1 MGHELPQGDQARGSC
16 LVYLAPI
23 LKWAILRSLS
33 RLRRMQ
39 IKKMDDPDEIKR
51 LVKKRQTEEQKAVVA
66 EEKKKSEPVYFLDSE
81 GFLCRTKQTKDG
93 RITVRLCNFSG
104 EIVEENIIDDGREII
119 HLYMIEGK
127 LRGKQPLPKMEVP
140 ANNFAGMGWVH
151 KWGTRAILEPGQTI
165 KDYCRHA
172 IQSESRDVKTMTHY
186 GHTGWREV
194 NGEMVYLHANGA
206 IGVDT
211 GISVRLS
218 RELQRYRFPVPPPM
232 PDNAEPSLRAS
243 LALLDIGDRTVT
255 LPLWCGV
262 YLAPLTS
269 LISQKPNFSLYAYGN
284 SGTYKTSVA
293 ILFLSHFG
301 EFNGIECLSNLDDSI
316 GILEKRSFILKDTL
330 HVVDD
335 FHPSHRKNDALG
347 AEHIVQRLIRGYSN
361 RTARGRLNPD
371 MTERGRY
378 EPRGMLLL
386 TAEELPTLESTLA
399 RVAVI
404 EFGERSIDIG
414 RLTDMQGKAPLLA
427 QAMGSY
433 IRWVK
438 ENMAAIVSAFPERF
452 QALRTRAA
460 SEGSHRKLPEQ
471 VAFLGFAL
479 ETALNF
485 FTEKKI
491 LSDSQA
497 KELVDEGWST
507 FGSLAAKQQQR
518 IKDDDPIQLFTD
530 VISTLLIQHN
540 ARLDC
545 MSATG
550 VAIGAG
556 DRIGW
561 YDSSY
566 LYLLPTAAWH
576 ALQRFCVQE
585 AAHFPFSRNTFFSM
599 LKNRRILAP
608 AADGSNTVTTR
619 IGGKVVR
626 VLKIIDRVVYEKTVT
641 SVTE

>member
-1 MGHELPQGDQARGSC
+1 MTKPKLN
-16 LVYLAPI
+16 
-23 LKWAILRSLS
+23 
-33 RLRRMQ
+33 
-39 IKKMDDPDEIKR
+39 DPGKIVS
-51 LVKKRQTEEQKAVVA
+51 LVKKRQTEEQKVAAA
-66 EEKKKSEPVYFLDSE
+66 EEKKKSEPAYFLDAD
-81 GFLCRTKQTKDG
+81 GFLCRTKQTRDG
-93 RITVRLCNFSG
+93 KITIPLCNFQA
-104 EIVEENIIDDGREII
+104 EISEENIIDDGREIT
-119 HLYMIEGK
+119 HLYMLEGK
-127 LRGKQPLPKMEVP
+127 LRGKLPLPKLEVP
-140 ANNFAGMGWVH
+140 ASNFAGMGWVH
-151 KWGTRAILEPGQTI
+151 KWGTRAILEPGATI
-165 KDYCRHA
+165 RDFVRHA
-172 IQSESRDVKTMTHY
+172 IQSDSRNVKTLKHF
-186 GHTGWREV
+186 GHMGWREI
-194 NGEMVYLHANGA
+194 NGEHVYLHADGA
-206 IGVDT
+206 IGADG

-218 RELQRYRFPVPPPM
+218 RELQRYRFPSPPLI

-243 LALLDIGDRTVT
+243 LELLDIGDRTVT

-269 LISQKPNFSLYAYGN
+269 LTSPKPNFSLYAYGN

-293 ILFLSHFG
+293 ILYLSHFG
-301 EFNGIECLSNLDDSI
+301 EFNGIECLSNLDDTI
-316 GILEKRSFILKDTL
+316 GTLEKRSFILKDTL

-335 FHPSHRKNDALG
+335 FHPNHRKNDALG

-371 MTERGRY
+371 MSERGRY

-404 EFGERSIDIG
+404 EFGERSIDKE
-414 RLTDMQGKAPLLA
+414 RLTDMQGKAPLLS
-427 QAMGSY
+427 QAMALY
-433 IRWVK
+433 IGWVK
-438 ENMAAIVSAFPERF
+438 ENMATIVSAFPERF

-460 SEGSHRKLPEQ
+460 SEGTHRKLPEQ
-471 VAFLGFAL
+471 AAFLGFAL
-479 ETALNF
+479 ETAVNF

-491 LSDSQA
+491 LTDSEA
-497 KELVDEGWST
+497 KALVDEGWT
-507 FGSLAAKQQQR
+507 IFGSLAAKQQQR

-540 ARLDC
+540 ARIDC
-545 MSATG
+545 VSAADG
-550 VAIGAG
+550 GAIGAG

-561 YDSSY
+561 YDSSC
-566 LYLLPTAAWH
+566 LYLVPTAAWH

-585 AAHFPFSRNTFFSM
+585 AEHFPFSRNTFFSM

-608 AADGSNTVTTR
+608 AADGSSTVTMR

-641 SVTE
+641 SVIE

>member
-1 MGHELPQGDQARGSC
+1 LN
-16 LVYLAPI
+16 
-23 LKWAILRSLS
+23 
-33 RLRRMQ
+33 
-39 IKKMDDPDEIKR
+39 DPDKIIN
-51 LVKKRQTEEQKAVVA
+51 LVKKRQAKEQKAAAV
-66 EEKKKSEPVYFLDSE
+66 EEKKKSELAYFLDSE

-119 HLYMIEGK
+119 HLYIIEGK
-127 LRGKQPLPKMEVP
+127 LRGKQPLPKLEVP
-140 ANNFAGMGWVH
+140 ANNFASMGWIF

-194 NGEMVYLHANGA
+194 NGEQVYLHANGA
-206 IGVDT
+206 IGADAG

-218 RELQRYRFPVPPPM
+218 RELQRYRFPVPPFI
-232 PDNAEPSLRAS
+232 PDSAEPSLRAS
-243 LALLDIGDRTVT
+243 LALLDIGDRAVT

-269 LISQKPNFSLYAYGN
+269 LISQKPNFSLYLYGC

-335 FHPSHRKNDALG
+335 FHPSNRKNDALG

-399 RVAVI
+399 RVAVT
-404 EFGERSIDIG
+404 EFGERSINKES
-414 RLTDMQGKAPLLA
+414 LTEAQGKAPLLA
-427 QAMGSY
+427 QAMALY
-433 IRWVK
+433 IGWVK

-452 QALRTRAA
+452 QILRTRAA

-471 VAFLGFAL
+471 AAFLGFAL
-479 ETALNF
+479 ETAVNF

-497 KELVDEGWST
+497 KELVDEGWSI
-507 FGSLAAKQQQR
+507 FGSLAARQQQR

-530 VISTLLIQHN
+530 VIQTLLVQHN

-545 MSATG
+545 TSVTDS
-550 VAIGAG
+550 VSIGAG

-561 YDSSY
+561 YDSSC
-566 LYLLPTAAWH
+566 LYLIPTAVWH

-585 AAHFPFSRNTFFSM
+585 ATYFPFGRNTFFSM
-599 LKNRRILAP
+599 LKKRRILAP
-608 AADGSNTVTTR
+608 AADGSNTVTTW
-619 IGGKVVR
+619 IAGKTVR
-626 VLKIIDRVVYEKTVT
+626 VLKIIDQEVYQKTVS
-641 SVTE
+641 SVRE

>member
-1 MGHELPQGDQARGSC
+1 MTKPTLN
-16 LVYLAPI
+16 
-23 LKWAILRSLS
+23 
-33 RLRRMQ
+33 
-39 IKKMDDPDEIKR
+39 DPDKIIS
-51 LVKKRQTEEQKAVVA
+51 LVKKRQEKEKKAAAV
-66 EEKKKSEPVYFLDSE
+66 EEKKKEGPAYFLDSD
-81 GFLCRTKQTKDG
+81 GFLCRTKPTRDG
-93 RITVRLCNFSG
+93 RITIRLSNFRA
-104 EIVEENIIDDGREII
+104 EISEENIIDDGREIT
-119 HLYMIEGK
+119 HLYTIEGK
-127 LRGKQPLPKMEVP
+127 LHGKQTLPKLEVP
-140 ANNFAGMGWVH
+140 AINFAGMGWVH
-151 KWGTRAILEPGQTI
+151 KWGTRPILEPGQTI
-165 KDYCRHA
+165 KDYVRHA

-194 NGEMVYLHANGA
+194 NGETIYLHADGA
-206 IGVDT
+206 IGADA

-218 RELQRYRFPVPPPM
+218 RELQRYRFPFPPLI
-232 PDNAEPSLRAS
+232 PDSAEPALRAS

-269 LISQKPNFSLYAYGN
+269 LLSMKPNFSFYAYGN

-293 ILFLSHFG
+293 ILYLSHFG

-335 FHPSHRKNDALG
+335 FHPSNRKNDALG

-371 MTERGRY
+371 MSERGRY

-404 EFGERSIDIG
+404 EFKELSIDRG
-414 RLTDMQGKAPLLA
+414 RLTEAQGKAPLLS

-433 IRWVK
+433 LLWVK

-452 QALRTRAA
+452 QVLRTRAT

-471 VAFLGFAL
+471 AAFLGFAL
-479 ETALNF
+479 ETTANF

-491 LSDSQA
+491 LTDSEA
-497 KELVDEGWST
+497 KELVDEGWAI

-545 MSATG
+545 VSAADG
-550 VAIGAG
+550 DAIGAG

-561 YDSSY
+561 YDSNC

-608 AADGSNTVTTR
+608 AADGSSTVTAR